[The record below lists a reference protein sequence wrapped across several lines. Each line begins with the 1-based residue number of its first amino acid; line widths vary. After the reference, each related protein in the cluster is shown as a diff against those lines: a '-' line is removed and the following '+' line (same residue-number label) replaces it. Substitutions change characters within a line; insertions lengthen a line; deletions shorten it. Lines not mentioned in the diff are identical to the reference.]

1 MDALSLSGEKR
12 GLFSELF
19 LILQTWSDETQSYE
33 TSLQNVYDLFIKQ
46 SDLKQVLE
54 ASSLYPASGLA
65 ISNYLSSQLLLYRPR
80 SELIPMDQI
89 ESLLT
94 YLSQFRTI
102 ANQVF
107 GDLVCQTLSYAENG
121 AQQDIAQRLASMDS
135 RALSD
140 ENEMHSIA
148 EVMGGFNFMH
158 DESSLNTFVATHV
171 RDYLVDTGFKQ
182 SKFHQIFVSA
192 NEHACVWGTPNYF
205 LVKTQDNV
213 RSTGYQPDW

>member
-54 ASSLYPASGLA
+54 ASDPNPVSGLGIA
-65 ISNYLSSQLLLYRPR
+65 TYLSSHPLLYRPR

-107 GDLVCQTLSYAENG
+107 GDLVCQTLSY
-121 AQQDIAQRLASMDS
+121 
-135 RALSD
+135 
-140 ENEMHSIA
+140 
-148 EVMGGFNFMH
+148 
-158 DESSLNTFVATHV
+158 
-171 RDYLVDTGFKQ
+171 K
-182 SKFHQIFVSA
+182 
-192 NEHACVWGTPNYF
+192 
-205 LVKTQDNV
+205 
-213 RSTGYQPDW
+213 